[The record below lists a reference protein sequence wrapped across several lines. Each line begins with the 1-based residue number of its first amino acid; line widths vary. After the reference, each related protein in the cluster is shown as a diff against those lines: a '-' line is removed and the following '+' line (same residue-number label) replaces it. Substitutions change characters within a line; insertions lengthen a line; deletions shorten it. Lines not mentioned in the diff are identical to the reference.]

1 MAPPPAPINVGIVGT
16 GWCGGIRA
24 ITAANSALVGTL
36 HIAETNPG
44 RRSEVALA
52 TDADTATGNWEDLL
66 VDPDIQ
72 ALMISATPESIHY
85 PMAKAAL
92 DAGKHVLLEK
102 PIALTLEEADELI
115 SISESKGLKFTIGY
129 SQRFNS
135 KQALAKRSINDG
147 TLGDPVS
154 VLISR
159 HIGRSLGAKIGT
171 RGRFSPA
178 VMEATHDIDFAFW
191 CLQPRRPV
199 RVYSQMAWGARR
211 EQGVP
216 DVQYLII
223 TMDDGVVVN
232 IGAGWAVP
240 PGYPNAAS
248 TWIEFHGTDGV
259 LFLDASH
266 RDIVVNTMEKGV
278 QFPLSTMPGEFVNHI
293 YAGPM
298 ERETQHFLEAVAY
311 DRPVM
316 VDPKLA
322 RVTMEVYLAADLS
335 AQENRVVELPL
346 DRSQLSEKGAMSE
359 LSSAPA

>member
-1 MAPPPAPINVGIVGT
+1 MSRIPQPINVGIIGT

-24 ITAANSALVGTL
+24 VTAANSALVGAL
-36 HIAETNPG
+36 HLAEIDAD
-44 RRSEVALA
+44 RRAEVALA
-52 TDADTATGNWEDLL
+52 TDADTATGSWEDLI

-72 ALMISATPESIHY
+72 ALMISATPESTHY

-92 DAGKHVLLEK
+92 GAGKHVLLEK
-102 PIALTLEEADELI
+102 PMALSLHEADELI
-115 SISESKGLKFTIGY
+115 DIADAKGLKFTIGY

-135 KQALAKRSINDG
+135 KQALAKRSVNDG
-147 TLGDPVS
+147 TLGAPVS

-171 RGRFSPA
+171 RGKFSPA

-191 CLQPRRPV
+191 CLEPRRPA

-211 EQGVP
+211 DQGVP
-216 DVQYLII
+216 DTQYLII

-232 IGAGWAVP
+232 IGAGWSLPVH
-240 PGYPNAAS
+240 YPNAAN
-248 TWIEFHGTDGV
+248 TWIEFVGTDGA
-259 LFLDASH
+259 LLLDASH
-266 RDIVVNTMEKGV
+266 RDIVVNTVANGI
-278 QFPLSTMPGEFVNHI
+278 QFPLSTMPGEFVDHV

-335 AQENRVVELPL
+335 AQEHRVVELPL
-346 DRSQLSEKGAMSE
+346 DRGKLLPEGVASE
-359 LSSAPA
+359 LSVAPA